1 MMHRK
6 LSLFL
11 GLLLFGFA
19 FSQQPENRKEQ
30 LQKQNAELKKHIA
43 NINAELA
50 KAKGETKLS
59 LAYLASVN
67 QKITL
72 REKVVNNT
80 QKEKRFIEDD
90 IYKRQLEI
98 NKFNRELKVL
108 RKDYADILVKAYKNK
123 GVQNK
128 VTFVL
133 SSKNLGE
140 AIRRVQY
147 IKQYGE
153 YQDKKA
159 AEISDKANQIKTS
172 INQKQKSVKEKDA
185 LLNRQ
190 KQDLVVI
197 EKERKDK
204 EVLLQEFK
212 KNEAKLTSDLRA
224 KQAENKKIEASI
236 RSIINEE
243 VKRAKEREEA
253 EKKAE
258 AERIRLAKIA
268 AEKEKAKLEE
278 ARKAEAARLLAEK
291 KKAEEEERKLAEL
304 ARKKAEAEKDAIAK
318 NDAAKIA
325 KAEKEKK
332 ESEDKAKAAKEKAE
346 IARNASEGFVKKTE
360 KEKDAIDEQKMKD
373 FGVGSVVAGNNF
385 AENRGRM
392 SFPVASGTIIEK
404 FGKQPHPVFKN
415 ITIENNGIKIKVPAG
430 TKARCVF
437 PGVVS
442 KISAVGGVKTVMI
455 KHGSYFTIYVNLENL
470 TVSQGQQVSAGTQLG
485 SAGTDLDGIYSI
497 NFEIWNSA
505 VNPIAPLNPMD
516 WVSY

>member
-11 GLLLFGFA
+11 GLIMFGFA

-30 LQKQNAELKKHIA
+30 LQKQNAELKKQIA

-59 LAYLASVN
+59 LAYLAGVN
-67 QKITL
+67 QKIAL

-80 QKEKRFIEDD
+80 QKEKKYIEDD
-90 IYKRQLEI
+90 IYLRQLEI

-128 VTFVL
+128 VTFIL
-133 SSKNLGE
+133 SSRDLGE
-140 AIRRVQY
+140 ALRRVQY
-147 IKQYGE
+147 LKQYGE

-159 AEISDKANQIKTS
+159 AEISDKANQIKNS
-172 INQKQKSVKEKDA
+172 INQKQKSVKEKEA

-190 KQDLVVI
+190 KQDLAVI

-204 EVLLQEFK
+204 QVILQEFK
-212 KNEAKLTSDLRA
+212 KNEAKLTADLRA
-224 KQAENKKIEASI
+224 KQAENKKVETAI
-236 RSIINEE
+236 RTLINEE
-243 VKRAKEREEA
+243 IKRAKEREEA

-304 ARKKAEAEKDAIAK
+304 ARKKADAEKEAIAK
-318 NDAAKIA
+318 NDAARIA

-332 ESEDKAKAAKEKAE
+332 ESEDKANAAKEKAD
-346 IARNASEGFVKKTE
+346 IARNASKGFAEKTE
-360 KEKDAIDEQKMKD
+360 KEKDAIEEKTMKN
-373 FGVGSVVAGNNF
+373 FGVGSVVAGSNF
-385 AENRGRM
+385 AANKGRM
-392 SFPVASGTIIEK
+392 SFPVASGSIIER
-404 FGKQPHPVFKN
+404 FGRQKHPVFEKMD
-415 ITIENNGIKIKVPAG
+415 IENNGIKVKVPAG

-437 PGVVS
+437 PGVV
-442 KISAVGGVKTVMI
+442 INVMVTGGAKTVLV
-455 KHGSYFTIYVNLENL
+455 KHGDHFTIYGNLESVN
-470 TVSQGQQVSAGTQLG
+470 VAKNQQVSAGTIIGGVG
-485 SAGTDLDGIYSI
+485 SDLEGVYALD
-497 NFEIWNSA
+497 FQIWNGQTP
-505 VNPIAPLNPMD
+505 VNPLD

>member
-30 LQKQNAELKKHIA
+30 LQKQNAELKKQIA
-43 NINAELA
+43 IINAELA

-185 LLNRQ
+185 LH
-190 KQDLVVI
+190 KI
-197 EKERKDK
+197 FC
-204 EVLLQEFK
+204 LQ
-212 KNEAKLTSDLRA
+212 KLT
-224 KQAENKKIEASI
+224 
-236 RSIINEE
+236 
-243 VKRAKEREEA
+243 
-253 EKKAE
+253 
-258 AERIRLAKIA
+258 
-268 AEKEKAKLEE
+268 
-278 ARKAEAARLLAEK
+278 
-291 KKAEEEERKLAEL
+291 
-304 ARKKAEAEKDAIAK
+304 
-318 NDAAKIA
+318 
-325 KAEKEKK
+325 
-332 ESEDKAKAAKEKAE
+332 
-346 IARNASEGFVKKTE
+346 T
-360 KEKDAIDEQKMKD
+360 
-373 FGVGSVVAGNNF
+373 
-385 AENRGRM
+385 
-392 SFPVASGTIIEK
+392 
-404 FGKQPHPVFKN
+404 
-415 ITIENNGIKIKVPAG
+415 
-430 TKARCVF
+430 
-437 PGVVS
+437 
-442 KISAVGGVKTVMI
+442 
-455 KHGSYFTIYVNLENL
+455 
-470 TVSQGQQVSAGTQLG
+470 
-485 SAGTDLDGIYSI
+485 
-497 NFEIWNSA
+497 
-505 VNPIAPLNPMD
+505 
-516 WVSY
+516 

>member
-1 MMHRK
+1 MHRK

-11 GLLLFGFA
+11 GLLMFGFA

-30 LQKQNAELKKHIA
+30 LQRQNAELKKQIA

-59 LAYLASVN
+59 LAYLAGVN

-80 QKEKRFIEDD
+80 QKEKRYIEDD

-128 VTFVL
+128 VTFIL
-133 SSKNLGE
+133 SSRNLGE

-147 IKQYGE
+147 LKQYGE

-159 AEISDKANQIKTS
+159 AEISDKATQIKKS
-172 INQKQKSVKEKDA
+172 ISLKQKSVNEKDA

-197 EKERKDK
+197 QKERKDK

-212 KNEAKLTSDLRA
+212 KNEAKLTADLRA

-243 VKRAKEREEA
+243 IKIAKAKEEA

-258 AERIRLAKIA
+258 ENRIRIAKEVA
-268 AEKEKAKLEE
+268 AKEKAKIE
-278 ARKAEAARLLAEK
+278 AAKKAEADRLAAEK
-291 KKAEEEERKLAEL
+291 KKAEEEERKLAKIAADKE
-304 ARKKAEAEKDAIAK
+304 KAEREAKAK

-325 KAEKEKK
+325 ITEKEKK
-332 ESEDKAKAAKEKAE
+332 ESDEKLKAAKEKADN
-346 IARNASEGFVKKTE
+346 ARKASEDLKAKTE
-360 KEKDAIDEQKMKD
+360 KAKDEAEQKIFKNFD
-373 FGVGSVVAGNNF
+373 IGGTVAGSNF
-385 AENRGRM
+385 ASYKGRI
-392 SFPVASGTIIEK
+392 SFPVASGTVIER
-404 FGKQPHPVFKN
+404 FGKQQHPVFPS
-415 ITIENNGIKIKVPAG
+415 ITIENNGVKIKVAAG
-430 TKARCVF
+430 TKVKCVF
-437 PGVVS
+437 PGVVTKVS
-442 KISAVGGVKTVMI
+442 VVGGVKTVMV

-470 TVSQGQQVSAGTQLG
+470 SVSQGQQISAGTILG
-485 SAGTDLDGIYSI
+485 TAATDLDGIYSI
-497 NFEIWNSA
+497 NFEIWNSST
-505 VNPIAPLNPMD
+505 NPISPLNPAD

>member
-30 LQKQNAELKKHIA
+30 LQKQNAELKKQIA

-243 VKRAKEREEA
+243 VKREEA

-332 ESEDKAKAAKEKAE
+332 ESEDKAKAAKAKAE
-346 IARNASEGFVKKTE
+346 IARNATKALEAKTE
-360 KEKDAIDEQKMKD
+360 KENDAIEEKTMRN

-437 PGVVS
+437 PGVV
-442 KISAVGGVKTVMI
+442 INVMVTGGAKTVLV
-455 KHGSYFTIYVNLENL
+455 KHGDYFTIYGNLESTN
-470 TVSQGQQVSAGTQLG
+470 VAKGQQVSQGTIIGGVGSDLEGVYALDFQVWSGQTPVDPLG
-485 SAGTDLDGIYSI
+485 
-497 NFEIWNSA
+497 
-505 VNPIAPLNPMD
+505 

>member
-11 GLLLFGFA
+11 GLLMFGFA

-30 LQKQNAELKKHIA
+30 LQRQNAELKKQIA

-59 LAYLASVN
+59 LAYLAGVN
-67 QKITL
+67 QKIAL

-80 QKEKRFIEDD
+80 QKEKRYIEDD

-140 AIRRVQY
+140 ALRRVQY

-159 AEISDKANQIKTS
+159 AEITDKATQIKTS
-172 INQKQKSVKEKDA
+172 INLKQKSVKEKDA

-190 KQDLVVI
+190 KQDLAVI

-204 EVLLQEFK
+204 EILLQEFK
-212 KNEAKLTSDLRA
+212 KNEAKLSADLRA
-224 KQAENKKIEASI
+224 KQAENKKIESAI
-236 RSIINEE
+236 RSLINEE
-243 VKRAKEREEA
+243 IKAAKAREEA

-304 ARKKAEAEKDAIAK
+304 ARKKADAEKEAIAR

-332 ESEDKAKAAKEKAE
+332 ESEYKANAAKEKAD
-346 IARNASEGFVKKTE
+346 IARNASKALAEKTE
-360 KEKDAIDEQKMKD
+360 KEKDAIEEKTMKN
-373 FGVGSVVAGNNF
+373 FGVGSVVAGSNF
-385 AENRGRM
+385 AANKGKM
-392 SFPVASGTIIEK
+392 SFPVASGSIIER
-404 FGKQPHPVFKN
+404 FGRQKHPVFEKMD
-415 ITIENNGIKIKVPAG
+415 IENNGIKVKVPAG

-437 PGVVS
+437 PGVV
-442 KISAVGGVKTVMI
+442 INVMVTGGAKTVLV
-455 KHGSYFTIYVNLENL
+455 KHGDYFTIYGNLESVN
-470 TVSQGQQVSAGTQLG
+470 VAKNQQVSAGTIIGGVG
-485 SAGTDLDGIYSI
+485 SDLEGVYALD
-497 NFEIWNSA
+497 FQIWNGQTP
-505 VNPIAPLNPMD
+505 VDPLG

>member
-332 ESEDKAKAAKEKAE
+332 ESEDKA
-346 IARNASEGFVKKTE
+346 
-360 KEKDAIDEQKMKD
+360 
-373 FGVGSVVAGNNF
+373 
-385 AENRGRM
+385 
-392 SFPVASGTIIEK
+392 
-404 FGKQPHPVFKN
+404 
-415 ITIENNGIKIKVPAG
+415 
-430 TKARCVF
+430 
-437 PGVVS
+437 
-442 KISAVGGVKTVMI
+442 
-455 KHGSYFTIYVNLENL
+455 
-470 TVSQGQQVSAGTQLG
+470 
-485 SAGTDLDGIYSI
+485 
-497 NFEIWNSA
+497 
-505 VNPIAPLNPMD
+505 
-516 WVSY
+516 

>member
-11 GLLLFGFA
+11 GLLMFGFA

-30 LQKQNAELKKHIA
+30 LQRQNAELKKQIA

-59 LAYLASVN
+59 LAYLAGVN

-80 QKEKRFIEDD
+80 QKEKRYIEDD

-128 VTFVL
+128 VTFIL
-133 SSKNLGE
+133 SSRNLGE

-147 IKQYGE
+147 LKQYGE

-159 AEISDKANQIKTS
+159 AEISDKATQIKKS
-172 INQKQKSVKEKDA
+172 ISLKQKSVNEKDA

-197 EKERKDK
+197 QKERKDK

-212 KNEAKLTSDLRA
+212 KNEAKLTADLRA
-224 KQAENKKIEASI
+224 KQAENKKVESAI
-236 RSIINEE
+236 RNIINEE
-243 VKRAKEREEA
+243 IRKAREREEA

-268 AEKEKAKLEE
+268 AEKEKTRLEA
-278 ARKAEAARLLAEK
+278 ARKAEADRLAAEK
-291 KKAEEEERKLAEL
+291 KKAEEEERKLAKIAADKE
-304 ARKKAEAEKDAIAK
+304 KAEKEARAK

-332 ESEDKAKAAKEKAE
+332 ESDDRLKAAQAKADN
-346 IARNASEGFVKKTE
+346 ARNASKALEVKTE
-360 KEKDAIDEQKMKD
+360 KEKDAIEEQKMKD
-373 FGVGSVVAGNNF
+373 YGVNKVVAGSSF

-392 SFPVASGTIIEK
+392 SFPVSSGTVIER

-415 ITIENNGIKIKVPAG
+415 IIIENNGVKIKVPAG
-430 TKARCVF
+430 SKARCVF
-437 PGVVS
+437 PGVVAN
-442 KISAVGGVKTVMI
+442 ILVTGGAKTVLV
-455 KHGSYFTIYVNLENL
+455 KHGDYFTIYGNLESTN
-470 TVSQGQQVSAGTQLG
+470 VAKGQQVSAGTIIGGVG
-485 SAGTDLDGIYSI
+485 SDIEGIYALD
-497 NFEIWNSA
+497 FQVWNGQTP
-505 VNPIAPLNPMD
+505 VDPLG

>member
-11 GLLLFGFA
+11 GLLMFGFA

-30 LQKQNAELKKHIA
+30 LQRQNAELKKQIA

-59 LAYLASVN
+59 LAYLAGVN
-67 QKITL
+67 QKIAL

-80 QKEKRFIEDD
+80 QKEKKYIEDD
-90 IYKRQLEI
+90 IYLRQLEI

-128 VTFVL
+128 VTFIL
-133 SSKNLGE
+133 SSRDLGE
-140 AIRRVQY
+140 ALRRVQY
-147 IKQYGE
+147 LKQYGE

-159 AEISDKANQIKTS
+159 AEISEKANQIKNS

-190 KQDLVVI
+190 KQDLAVI

-204 EVLLQEFK
+204 QVILQEFK
-212 KNEAKLTSDLRA
+212 KNEAKLTADLRA
-224 KQAENKKIEASI
+224 KQAENKKIESAI
-236 RSIINEE
+236 RSLINEE
-243 VKRAKEREEA
+243 IKRAKEREEA

-258 AERIRLAKIA
+258 AERIRIAKIA

-304 ARKKAEAEKDAIAK
+304 ARKKADAEKEAIAK

-332 ESEDKAKAAKEKAE
+332 ESDEKLKAARIKADEARDASKGFAENTEKAKDDIEEK
-346 IARNASEGFVKKTE
+346 T
-360 KEKDAIDEQKMKD
+360 MKN
-373 FGVGSVVAGNNF
+373 FGVGSVVAGSNF
-385 AENRGRM
+385 AANKGRM
-392 SFPVASGTIIEK
+392 SFPVASGSIIER
-404 FGKQPHPVFKN
+404 FGRQKHPVFEKMD
-415 ITIENNGIKIKVPAG
+415 IENNGIKVKVPAG

-437 PGVVS
+437 PGVV
-442 KISAVGGVKTVMI
+442 INVMVTGGAKTVLV
-455 KHGSYFTIYVNLENL
+455 KHGDYFTIYGNLESVN
-470 TVSQGQQVSAGTQLG
+470 VAKNQQVSAGTIIGGVG
-485 SAGTDLDGIYSI
+485 SDLEGVHALD
-497 NFEIWNSA
+497 FQIWNGQTP
-505 VNPIAPLNPMD
+505 VDPLG

>member
-1 MMHRK
+1 MHRK

-30 LQKQNAELKKHIA
+30 LQKQNAELKKQIA

-212 KNEAKLTSDLRA
+212 KNEAKLTSDLRT

-243 VKRAKEREEA
+243 IRIAKVKEEA
-253 EKKAE
+253 DKKAE
-258 AERIRLAKIA
+258 AERIRIAKEVA
-268 AEKEKAKLEE
+268 AKEKAKIE
-278 ARKAEAARLLAEK
+278 AAKKAEADRLALEK
-291 KKAEEEERKLAEL
+291 KKAEEEERKLAKIAADKE
-304 ARKKAEAEKDAIAK
+304 KAEKEAKVK
-318 NDAAKIA
+318 NDAARIA
-325 KAEKEKK
+325 ITEKEKK
-332 ESEDKAKAAKEKAE
+332 ESDERLKVAKIKADE
-346 IARNASEGFVKKTE
+346 ARNATKELEAKTE
-360 KEKDAIDEQKMKD
+360 KAKDEAEQKVFKNFD
-373 FGVGSVVAGNNF
+373 IGGTVAGSNF
-385 AENRGRM
+385 SSYKGRM

-404 FGKQPHPVFKN
+404 FGKQPHPVFPG
-415 ITIENNGIKIKVPAG
+415 IIIENNGIKIKVAAG
-430 TKARCVF
+430 AKVKSVF
-437 PGVVS
+437 PGTVS
-442 KISAVGGVKTVMI
+442 KVSVVGGVKTVMI

-485 SAGTDLDGIYSI
+485 SAGTDLDGINSI